1 MLSYQIN
8 SNDCLN
14 ITLIITVK
22 HDNFNVSHWQ
32 STWVPTHDHTY
43 TTRNSKIF
51 HYSMFLQQQ
60 ELQRF
65 FSSTC
70 VSLTKFAFKCSFF
83 LHEPNWFSLFILFFS
98 SITAKTCSQFHAT
111 FFDWFVLHAA
121 HSFFRVSDTHRP
133 VNHKSCMQHAFITG
147 NR

>member
-43 TTRNSKIF
+43 TTCNSKIF
-51 HYSMFLQQQ
+51 HYNMFLQQQ

-83 LHEPNWFSLFILFFS
+83 YMSPIGFPFSF
-98 SITAKTCSQFHAT
+98 CSFPQLQQKL
-111 FFDWFVLHAA
+111 V
-121 HSFFRVSDTHRP
+121 HSF
-133 VNHKSCMQHAFITG
+133 MQLFLIGLFYMQLILSFAWVTLIAQLIIKVACSMHL
-147 NR
+147 